1 MVAVSN
7 TSPIS
12 GLAYIG
18 RLDLLRSQFTE
29 VCFPEA
35 VRAELERMP
44 NPEAKSLIGQ
54 AIQAGWLRC
63 LPVRNSR
70 LAAALAFGLD
80 AGEAEAI
87 TLATEIPADVLL
99 IDEKE
104 GRSQARQAGLP
115 VRGVLGVL
123 LRAKRMGAIASL
135 QAEMQALRAKAG
147 FFIAPSLETEVLRDA
162 GEQ

>member
-12 GLAYIG
+12 SLAYIG

-44 NPEAKSLIGQ
+44 NPEAKSLIDQ
-54 AIQAGWLRC
+54 AVQAGWLRC
-63 LPVRNSR
+63 VPVRNGR
-70 LAAALAFGLD
+70 LAAALAFDLD

-99 IDEKE
+99 IDERE
-104 GRSQARQAGLP
+104 GRGLARQAGLP
-115 VRGVLGVL
+115 VRGVRGIL
-123 LRAKRMGAIASL
+123 LRAKRMGAVASVKG
-135 QAEMQALRAKAG
+135 EIDALRARAG
-147 FFIAPSLETEVLRDA
+147 FFLASSLEGEDLRDA